1 MLAAAILLLG
11 AAAALWTRQRF
22 SYHLLVF
29 LYAVSAIALLGA
41 GIAFLLAQTG
51 LVALFMAVMAYLIA
65 LLFGR
70 ERRGWG
76 YVLIAVLI
84 IVTVVLLASW
94 PEGTW
99 GRLSPPLYLFAVYLF
114 SGGAAGFYFGHSR
127 ADLNSHE
134 VLTFFGFA
142 EEPITRRILDAAT
155 SYLRQ
160 GLDLSFRIFDVPAKM
175 IRTSAKEAKSAPAE
189 RRDWSAALSGQS
201 LRPVLFGLVVVGL
214 LVAPFLVRVFEQQ
227 TDLSLLVTLNVG
239 LLFVVLALGLNIVVG
254 FAGLLDLGY
263 AAFFAI
269 GAYTLGVFTWPNLR
283 MEWSFWIVIWI
294 SAVLSAVF
302 GMIIGA
308 PTLRL
313 RGDYLAIV
321 TLAFGEIVPR
331 LIRELWDINI
341 AFSARFIVVLLA
353 LLIALLAMV
362 PLRTW
367 LALRR
372 TDGEREG
379 GPSSLQTIGVIVA
392 FVLIFVV
399 LWQGGNLVLNA
410 VGLTEQRWVLVEEFN
425 LTNGPQGMNPV
436 GRPQILGHEVGVN
449 PVNLLGYAI
458 EGPMQW
464 SYLIMVI
471 GAVVLFATYRLEN
484 SRLGR
489 AWMAIREDETAADAM
504 GVDPIRTKILAFAL
518 GASFS
523 GFAGSIFAAMIQA
536 IFPEL
541 FSFLMSVFLI
551 ILVIVSG
558 MGNIWGV
565 LMGSLIISVFDRV
578 ILAQIVPQYVP
589 GGDVLQRW
597 RWVMYASGLIAMM
610 ILRPEGLFPSRARQ
624 AELHA
629 GEEEISTPDLKE
641 QRAEGS

>member
-1 MLAAAILLLG
+1 M
-11 AAAALWTRQRF
+11 
-22 SYHLLVF
+22 
-29 LYAVSAIALLGA
+29 
-41 GIAFLLAQTG
+41 
-51 LVALFMAVMAYLIA
+51 
-65 LLFGR
+65 
-70 ERRGWG
+70 
-76 YVLIAVLI
+76 
-84 IVTVVLLASW
+84 
-94 PEGTW
+94 
-99 GRLSPPLYLFAVYLF
+99 
-114 SGGAAGFYFGHSR
+114 
-127 ADLNSHE
+127 
-134 VLTFFGFA
+134 
-142 EEPITRRILDAAT
+142 
-155 SYLRQ
+155 
-160 GLDLSFRIFDVPAKM
+160 
-175 IRTSAKEAKSAPAE
+175 
-189 RRDWSAALSGQS
+189 
-201 LRPVLFGLVVVGL
+201 
-214 LVAPFLVRVFEQQ
+214 
-227 TDLSLLVTLNVG
+227 
-239 LLFVVLALGLNIVVG
+239 
-254 FAGLLDLGY
+254 
-263 AAFFAI
+263 
-269 GAYTLGVFTWPNLR
+269 
-283 MEWSFWIVIWI
+283 
-294 SAVLSAVF
+294 SAVF

-353 LLIALLAMV
+353 LLIALVAMV

-379 GPSSLQTIGVIVA
+379 GPSPLQTIGVIVA

-399 LWQGGNLVLNA
+399 LWQGGNLVLDA
-410 VGLTEQRWVLVEEFN
+410 VGLTEQRWVLVEDFN

-436 GRPQILGHEVGVN
+436 GRPQIFGHEVGVN

-471 GAVVLFATYRLEN
+471 GAVVIFATFRLEN

-610 ILRPEGLFPSRARQ
+610 ILRPEGLFPSRTRQ

-629 GEEEISTPDLKE
+629 GEEGPAPVMEE
-641 QRAEGS
+641 QLAEGS